1 MRCTGFRLL
10 GVVECIVKCIVKCVG
25 RGSAAEVSHDRR
37 VIRGRTFRL
46 APLAKRSARGGGLG
60 CLRRC
65 EHKVEP
71 VPAIGCELSGRERK
85 PAKPRLFGMELA
97 GEVDEPEV
105 DDSGH
110 GSSFR
115 LAHEV
120 SVSLLDRVID
130 IGRGGA
136 HVEVPGD
143 DKAGRLREFEF
154 QFGTQQLE
162 PREFRVPMRRL
173 HSPAI
178 GCIQRHD
185 ARVINRYG
193 EQPWLVERWAVLAA
207 KSKRYIVQPNPTR
220 DRHAAVSAGAMHC
233 HVVAEVGERLAGKL
247 RISAFGFL
255 QAEHVWLLGSHEL
268 GDEVDPSADRVHIPR
283 CDAHASTINAMELGE
298 KIDGS
303 AVAGVLQVISDLAEP
318 LERSA
323 VLERVGRAAAQS
335 IDSDLGFVGLLDGPD
350 HLRLTAVHGAN
361 TGALET
367 IRVERGRG
375 LGGKVLA
382 NGGPASVREY
392 VSAESITHEY
402 DTQISEEGLR
412 GVLCLPLT
420 VGTELAGVAYVSDRT
435 PKVYTDVMVDRVLT
449 AVESAKLALS
459 LADRSRAL
467 TEAAVEAERQR
478 TAQVLD
484 ASVGENLGHI
494 AAIAKTIAEDPTSPP
509 ALIAQAT
516 SLLENA
522 GQATSALSGVLSG
535 PHPLRAADIDV
546 PSRRQAGA
554 ESPLSSRELEV
565 VQLAAQGM
573 SNPEIAEQLFLARGT
588 VKAYMES
595 VLRKL
600 EARNRVEAVMVAARS
615 GWLDDI

>member
-1 MRCTGFRLL
+1 MRCAGFRLL
-10 GVVECIVKCIVKCVG
+10 VVAMI
-25 RGSAAEVSHDRR
+25 GSGLAGEVSNDGS

-71 VPAIGCELSGRERK
+71 VPAIGCELSGRECK

-105 DDSGH
+105 DDAGH
-110 GSSFR
+110 RCSFR

-120 SVSLLDRVID
+120 SVALLDRVVD
-130 IGRGGA
+130 IGGGGA
-136 HVEVPGD
+136 HVEVAGD

-162 PREFRVPMRRL
+162 PREFCVPMRRP
-173 HSPAI
+173 HRATVRRV
-178 GCIQRHD
+178 QRHQ
-185 ARVINRYG
+185 AGVANRCG
-193 EQPWLVERWAVLAA
+193 EQPGLVERRAMLAT
-207 KSKRYIVQPNPTR
+207 KPSRHVVQANPTR
-220 DRHAAVSAGAMHC
+220 DRHAAVSAGAMDC
-233 HVVAEVGERLAGKL
+233 HVVAEIGKSLARKL
-247 RISAFGFL
+247 SVATLGFL
-255 QAEHVWLLGSHEL
+255 QAKRVWLLEAQEL
-268 GDEVDPSADRVHIPR
+268 RDEVDPSADRVHIPR
-283 CDAHASTINAMELGE
+283 CDAHGSTINAMELGE
-298 KIDGS
+298 KIEGS
-303 AVAGVLQVISDLAEP
+303 AVAEVLQVISDLAEP

-335 IDSDLGFVGLLDGPD
+335 IESDVGFVGLLDGPD

-435 PKVYTDVMVDRVLT
+435 PKIYTDVMVERVLT

-494 AAIAKTIAEDPTSPP
+494 ATIAKTIAEDPTSSP
-509 ALIAQAT
+509 ALIAQAI

-535 PHPLRAADIDV
+535 PSPNSARDIAVPGRRPAAT
-546 PSRRQAGA
+546 

-600 EARNRVEAVMVAARS
+600 DARNRVEAVMVAARS